1 MPSLLR
7 TSSTNPDFIQLVKLL
22 DRELSERD
30 GDEHPFYDQ
39 FNKIDNIRYVVIA
52 YENEKAIACGA
63 IKEYAPGII
72 EIKRMFTDPE
82 FRGKGVASIVLN
94 ELVQWAKELNYQK
107 CILETGVRQPDAI
120 RLYQKNG
127 FTSIPNYGQYEGV
140 VNSVCFELELD

>member
-7 TSSTNPDFIQLVKLL
+7 TTSTNPDFIQLVKLL
-22 DRELSERD
+22 DIELAERD

-39 FNKIDNIRYVVIA
+39 FNKIDNIRYVVVA

-82 FRGKGVASIVLN
+82 FRGKGVATMVLN

-140 VNSVCFELELD
+140 VNSVCYELELN